1 MSVHGIQP
9 KFTDYK
15 GYQAWRS
22 DWRELYAHA
31 GSEVRQSKYGIKAL
45 QRELDRIQT
54 SLILDRSN
62 EEKLAALE
70 EVKSQ
75 LSRAMKEHGYKRAI
89 ARKLMTALDTAK
101 IRWQQIRDMKRGIQ
115 EQAREFP
122 LEVEAKNIDFHFN
135 KKSIEFDFVPAW
147 VVKARGK
154 TYYVGHM
161 DCQTGFTTRET
172 PEHPSTK
179 GSLRVK
185 RGTLSIDDQG
195 SATIN

>member
-9 KFTDYK
+9 KFTDYQ

-31 GSEVRQSKYGIKAL
+31 GSEVRKSKHQIKAL
-45 QRELDRIQT
+45 QRELAAVQT

-62 EEKLAALE
+62 EEKLAILE
-70 EVKSQ
+70 NLKAQ
-75 LSRAMKEHGYKRAI
+75 LSKMGKEHGFKRAI

-101 IRWQQIRDMKRGIQ
+101 IRWQQIKDMKRGIQ
-115 EQAREFP
+115 EQAKEFP
-122 LEVEAKNIDFHFN
+122 LEVESKNIDFHFN

-154 TYYVGHM
+154 TYYVSHM
-161 DCQTGFTTRET
+161 ECLAGFTTRET

-185 RGTLSIDDQG
+185 RGTLNIDAQGHASI
-195 SATIN
+195 I